1 LYKICYMKRR
11 FLFFELEKY
20 LQVPEAILVTGMR
33 QVGKTTL
40 LKQLFDSIEGPK
52 LWFDLDNPLDQLVF
66 EEQDY
71 NAIFQRFRDQT
82 GSPSDRISI
91 FIDEIQNYPPVT
103 KVVKYLIDHYGVKFY
118 LTGSSNF
125 YLKNLF
131 PESLAGRKFLF
142 VLPPLNFREYQYF
155 KSDSA
160 TPEVDKSD
168 IWQILG
174 GKDHVTYIKL
184 EHTYAD
190 YIEFGGFPRV
200 VTAANREEKVMVLRN
215 IFASFFKKD
224 LRILSD
230 FKDITE
236 LRNLIL
242 LLVPRVGSML
252 DITRISSEMGVE
264 RLKIYHYLEFLQG
277 IFLIHLL
284 PRFSKGVDRS
294 VAGGK
299 KVYFADTGLLNLIG
313 KVNESQL
320 FENAI
325 INQLANYGPVSFYN
339 HRNVS
344 EIDAIVN
351 KEIALEIKL
360 RGTPSDL
367 NKLKKQCEKL
377 GIANYAVISK
387 YFSEEKEIYPGL
399 LV

>member
-1 LYKICYMKRR
+1 MKRR

-174 GKDHVTYIKL
+174 GKDHVTYMKL

-215 IFASFFKKD
+215 IFASFFEKD

-339 HRNVS
+339 QRNVS

-399 LV
+399 LL